1 MQIQTSS
8 HDGAAVV
15 SLQGDAMGGPDGSAL
30 HETLRTLRADGHTDV
45 VVDLDGVER
54 MNSSGLGMLI
64 GALTIVR
71 NAGGDLRLAN
81 VHERVRQ
88 LLVVTKLLGVF
99 SIHESVGEAAAAFDA
114 PEA

>member
-1 MQIQTSS
+1 MQIHVSD
-8 HDGAAVV
+8 HDGTSVV
-15 SLQGDAMGGPDGSAL
+15 ALDGDAMGGPDGSAL
-30 HETLRTLRADGHTDV
+30 HEQLRELRADGQKHF

-71 NAGGDLRLAN
+71 NAGGDLVLAN

-88 LLVVTKLLGVF
+88 LLTVTKLLGVF
-99 SIHESVGEAAAAFDA
+99 SMFPSVAEAAESFSA
-114 PEA
+114 

>member
-1 MQIQTSS
+1 MQIHSTD
-8 HDGAAVV
+8 HDGVAVV
-15 SLQGDAMGGPDGSAL
+15 ALDGDAMGGPDGSTL
-30 HETLRTLRADGHTDV
+30 HEHLRALRADGQKRF

-71 NAGGDLRLAN
+71 NAEGEMVLAN

-88 LLVVTKLLGVF
+88 LLTVTQLLSVF
-99 SIHESVGEAAAAFDA
+99 TLFDSVDAAVTSF
-114 PEA
+114 EG

>member
-1 MQIQTSS
+1 MQIHVTD
-8 HDGAAVV
+8 HDGVAVV
-15 SLQGDAMGGPDGSAL
+15 ALAGDAMGGPDGSAL
-30 HETLRTLRADGHTDV
+30 HERLRALRSEGQKHF

-71 NAGGDLRLAN
+71 NAGGDLVLAN

-88 LLVVTKLLGVF
+88 LLTVTQLLSVF
-99 SIHESVGEAAAAFDA
+99 SIHETAEAAAASF
-114 PEA
+114 

>member
-1 MQIQTSS
+1 MLIQVSD
-8 HDGAAVV
+8 HDGVAVL
-15 SLQGDAMGGPDGSAL
+15 SLTGDAMGGPDGSVL
-30 HETLRTLRADGHTDV
+30 HEKLRELRAQGHHHV

-81 VHERVRQ
+81 VHERVHQ

-99 SIHESVGEAAAAFDA
+99 SLHDSVADAAAAFDRA
-114 PEA
+114 